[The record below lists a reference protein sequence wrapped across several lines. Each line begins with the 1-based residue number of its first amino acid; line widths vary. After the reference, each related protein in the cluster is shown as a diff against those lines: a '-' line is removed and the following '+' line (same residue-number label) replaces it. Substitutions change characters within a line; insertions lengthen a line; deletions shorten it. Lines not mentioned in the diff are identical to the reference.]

1 MNVFDYFLVSP
12 MTLPTPI
19 ALVAMYRTRRAVA
32 QWQAENPDGVVSSWI
47 GTRGAVI
54 GGAVLVLLAANY
66 LYRVAQ
72 TGEPLYGVPM
82 TMITPVAFLAFFAP
96 VIGAGK
102 NGVFKTTIRG
112 TLLPSP
118 WSDVISVKEVRKSVS
133 NILLKGGE
141 AITVNSAMPGGNKI
155 LLMVRDRLGALAA
168 A

>member
-66 LYRVAQ
+66 L
-72 TGEPLYGVPM
+72 
-82 TMITPVAFLAFFAP
+82 
-96 VIGAGK
+96 
-102 NGVFKTTIRG
+102 
-112 TLLPSP
+112 
-118 WSDVISVKEVRKSVS
+118 
-133 NILLKGGE
+133 
-141 AITVNSAMPGGNKI
+141 
-155 LLMVRDRLGALAA
+155 
-168 A
+168 